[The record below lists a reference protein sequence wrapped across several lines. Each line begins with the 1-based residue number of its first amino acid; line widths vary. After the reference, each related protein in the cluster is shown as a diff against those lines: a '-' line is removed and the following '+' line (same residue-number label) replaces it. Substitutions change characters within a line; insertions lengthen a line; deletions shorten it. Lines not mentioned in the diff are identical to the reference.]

1 MGIIDFKSLSNKD
14 SWANPDPAIRKKVQD
29 KLVRLSF
36 DEKAEKLEQELKDL
50 IPSLSGVLNQS
61 VLRDARHGE
70 KFDPEQH
77 FSPILVIQNWLFWF
91 SCVNF
96 CYELKQAN
104 SLSRRC

>member
-50 IPSLSGVLNQS
+50 IPIAVST
-61 VLRDARHGE
+61 
-70 KFDPEQH
+70 
-77 FSPILVIQNWLFWF
+77 
-91 SCVNF
+91 
-96 CYELKQAN
+96 
-104 SLSRRC
+104 